1 MRRQEVIIN
10 ILLILFS
17 LGMIFWIIPAW
28 TAEPQEFG
36 LSGGTL
42 PRLCCSVIG
51 VLAAFQLISGFIKGI
66 RADNGKGLTLEVCF
80 HIVKWFAPM
89 FCIIPLWNYCGFLAG
104 SIAVIFVL
112 LLMAGR
118 RDFKLIVPIA
128 VILPVVIM
136 LVLRYGLQV
145 PTP

>member
-28 TAEPQEFG
+28 TADPQEFG

-42 PRLCCSVIG
+42 PRLCCAVIG
-51 VLAAFQLISGFIKGI
+51 ILAVFQLISGVIKGI
-66 RADNGKGLTLEVCF
+66 RPDNGQGFTVAMAIHL
-80 HIVKWFAPM
+80 VKWFVPM
-89 FCIIPLWNYCGFLAG
+89 FCIIPLWYYCGFLPG
-104 SIAVIFVL
+104 SIAVILAL
-112 LLMAGR
+112 LLIAGR
-118 RDFKLIVPIA
+118 RDFKLIVPLA
-128 VILPVVIM
+128 VLLPVAIM